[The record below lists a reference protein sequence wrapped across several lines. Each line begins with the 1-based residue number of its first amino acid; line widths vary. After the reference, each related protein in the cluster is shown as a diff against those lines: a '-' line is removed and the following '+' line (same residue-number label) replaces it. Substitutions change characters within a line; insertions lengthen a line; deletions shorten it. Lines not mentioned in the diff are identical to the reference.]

1 MTPRGC
7 ARHLDTL
14 TELEAG
20 FDVPGAVAD
29 RARAHLEG
37 CEVCRHRLEE
47 TALAIV
53 GLRRLRVEVEI
64 AEPSAE
70 AWDRLQRRVIT
81 EAAERV
87 APAQRRLPLGFPM
100 LSALTAGFLVIALA
114 IPAALGPSA
123 APQAL
128 VEPGTQLPALTTGVD
143 GRLPVEL
150 VRPLGDG
157 PAPLPI
163 ELFASDP
170 VDAIQ
175 PAARSL
181 LAEICPTSDA
191 QGGCP
196 TGGEPLP
203 GGSHPTEG
211 RL

>member
-1 MTPRGC
+1 VTPRGC
-7 ARHLDTL
+7 ARHLDAL
-14 TELEAG
+14 TEIEAG
-20 FDVPGAVAD
+20 FDVPGAVAE
-29 RARAHLEG
+29 RARMHLEG

-53 GLRRLRVEVEI
+53 GLRRLRAEVEA

-70 AWDRLQRRVIT
+70 AWDRLQRRVIA

-87 APAQRRLPLGFPM
+87 APTPRRLPIAFPV
-100 LSALTAGFLVIALA
+100 LSALTGAFLLITLA
-114 IPAALGPSA
+114 IPAALGPA
-123 APQAL
+123 GAPQAL
-128 VEPGTQLPALTTGVD
+128 VEPGTQADVSTSGID

-150 VRPLGDG
+150 VRPQGDG
-157 PAPLPI
+157 SVPLPF
-163 ELFASDP
+163 ELFAPDP

-181 LAEICPTSDA
+181 LAEVCPTSDA
-191 QGGCP
+191 QGDCN
-196 TGGEPLP
+196 TGGGPLP